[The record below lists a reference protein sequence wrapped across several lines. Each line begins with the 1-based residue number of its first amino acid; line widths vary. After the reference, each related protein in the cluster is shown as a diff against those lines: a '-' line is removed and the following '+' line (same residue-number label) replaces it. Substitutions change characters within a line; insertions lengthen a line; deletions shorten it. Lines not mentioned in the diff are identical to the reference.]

1 LAQLGVIARYS
12 LFRNI
17 QIFSRNWVV
26 QRKDEV
32 LEIFLEKKIFSKFFR
47 YNFEISKSNLKRKD
61 VILKFQ
67 KSSTQILWFK

>member
-1 LAQLGVIARYS
+1 LNQFTI
-12 LFRNI
+12 LFTPFET
-17 QIFSRNWVV
+17 FSGLFLTIYNG
-26 QRKDEV
+26 KDEV

-47 YNFEISKSNLKRKD
+47 YKFEISKSNLKRKD